1 MYNHI
6 NMQFMQFSFQ
16 MRFSIINV
24 TKKKTHIELR
34 VKKKNDKE
42 KHAHIN
48 ISQIVFILK

>member
-1 MYNHI
+1 MYNHK

-24 TKKKTHIELR
+24 TKKKKTHIESE
-34 VKKKNDKE
+34 KKNDKE

-48 ISQIVFILK
+48 ISQIVFILE